1 MAVDAF
7 RPSGLTNG
15 HATFYEGVT
24 LLEQW
29 AELVGT
35 EISTRRGMVQ

>member
-15 HATFYEGVT
+15 HTTFYGGSD
-24 LLEQW
+24 
-29 AELVGT
+29 ASGT
-35 EISTRRGMVQ
+35 MGGACGYGDLYSAGCG